1 MPIPD
6 PGFIYEFSGYRL
18 DCERFE
24 LLRNGYSLRIE
35 RKPLEL
41 LILLASREGKLV
53 TRTDIAE
60 RLWPSDVFVDTE
72 HGINTAIR
80 KLRQLLHDDSEEP
93 QFIQTVTGMGY
104 RFVAPVVTLP
114 GSERPTS
121 TYAADTGEVD
131 SKEAGPVTPVAL
143 GSRRSL
149 WLALAGLAALLI
161 AVLAIPFHGRPL
173 AARWIDHGK
182 QQPIKSIA
190 ILPLSNFSGDPS
202 QDYFAAGMTDE
213 LITMLAKDSTLSV
226 TSRTS
231 AMRFNGSTQPM
242 REIAQALHV
251 DGIIEGSVSRS
262 GNDVHMTLQL
272 IRADTDTH
280 VWAESYDRSA
290 RDAVDLPDEA
300 ARAIAKRLNST
311 VSTVAHPRPV
321 NPEAHDAYL
330 RGQYLTY
337 AFRFDEAR
345 QYFKKATE
353 IDPNYALGWAGIS
366 SCDCQQMMHGT
377 GDPSQLLKPCYEMA
391 KKALELDPDSAMTH
405 MNMAGAL
412 FVTNWDLKG
421 ADEEIRR
428 AIAIDPKNAEA
439 YAIRAMNLLIMNR
452 GDEAIEVEKQHMELD
467 PFARPWSLAGI
478 YYGMRKYKDAVEEL
492 KLRLENSPDDVQS
505 LIYLANSYHWLGDND
520 QSVDTWVRIYRLTN
534 DPAAAV
540 AVKEGYRK
548 IGYKAVDLW
557 QLKSFEKQAKVR
569 YAPPIAFASYYAKF
583 GDRDKALQYLEEAVR
598 EHHPWV
604 FLVPSGPEFD
614 FMRNDPRFKSI
625 MRQIRASTT
634 N

>member
-1 MPIPD
+1 MD
-6 PGFIYEFSGYRL
+6 GKESGPAATVAR
-18 DCERFE
+18 
-24 LLRNGYSLRIE
+24 GSLGHWWM
-35 RKPLEL
+35 
-41 LILLASREGKLV
+41 A
-53 TRTDIAE
+53 
-60 RLWPSDVFVDTE
+60 
-72 HGINTAIR
+72 
-80 KLRQLLHDDSEEP
+80 
-93 QFIQTVTGMGY
+93 
-104 RFVAPVVTLP
+104 
-114 GSERPTS
+114 
-121 TYAADTGEVD
+121 
-131 SKEAGPVTPVAL
+131 
-143 GSRRSL
+143 
-149 WLALAGLAALLI
+149 LAALVALVT
-161 AVLAIPFHGRPL
+161 AVLAIPFHGRSL
-173 AARWIDHGK
+173 AARWIDHGR
-182 QQPIKSIA
+182 QPVIKSIA
-190 ILPLSNFSGDPS
+190 ILPLSNFSGDPG
-202 QDYFAAGMTDE
+202 QDYFADGMTDE

-231 AMRFNGSTQPM
+231 AMRFKDSSRPM

-251 DGIIEGSVSRS
+251 DGIVEGSVSRS
-262 GNDVHMTLQL
+262 GNEVHMTLQL
-272 IRADTDTH
+272 VRTDTDTH

-300 ARAIAKRLNST
+300 ARAIAKRLNSA
-311 VSTVAHPRPV
+311 VSTAAHPRPV

-345 QYFKKATE
+345 QYFRKATE
-353 IDPNYALGWAGIS
+353 IDPDYALGWAGIS
-366 SCDCQQMMHGT
+366 SCDCQQLMHGT
-377 GDPSQLLKPCYEMA
+377 GDPSQLLRPCYEMA

-412 FVTNWDLKG
+412 FVTKWDLKG

-439 YAIRAMNLLIMNR
+439 YALRAMNLLIMNR
-452 GDEAIEVEKQHMELD
+452 GDEAIKVEKQHMELD

-478 YYGMRKYKDAVEEL
+478 YYDVRRYKDAIEEL

-505 LIYLANSYHWLGDND
+505 LIYLAYSYHWLGDND
-520 QSVDTWVRIYRLTN
+520 QSVDTWVRIYKLTN

-569 YAPPIAFASYYAKF
+569 YTPPIAFASYYAKL
-583 GDRDKALQYLEEAVR
+583 GDRDKALKYLEEAVQ

-614 FMRNDPRFKSI
+614 FMRTDPRFESI
-625 MRQIRASTT
+625 MRQIDASTT
-634 N
+634 R